1 MANRLIRSPQY
12 ITQTS
17 SNSSVKSA
25 KLEIS
30 IANNIEYTLIKDAT
44 QNVPVLFEWSE
55 LARDY
60 LDITYTGGTPST
72 QAVFDVDLSLK
83 FYDGLNAT
91 GSQLGSTYT
100 EDHNGFDGYG
110 TFYEAANPSM
120 SATEFPAISNY
131 SQAGSSSG
139 GTKTYTMY
147 APKNIALDIP
157 SINAGQVIYNATS
170 INATVET
177 INSIDVNIKRIICTK
192 FTRFNSG
199 YTETPADIGYRV
211 CFINKY
217 GAIQTEF
224 FTLKA
229 IQNIKSNKETF
240 NSNIISSTGTYS
252 INAHT
257 KQNFDITA
265 TQSVTLNSFYV
276 PEYYNNV
283 FTEML
288 LSEKVWVVFRV
299 PSTGTFTTV
308 PVNITTSNFTYKNSL
323 NDRLIQFQFSF
334 DMSFDY
340 INNVR

>member
-17 SNSSVKSA
+17 SSSSVKSA
-25 KLEIS
+25 KLELSVANS
-30 IANNIEYTLIKDAT
+30 IVYTIIKDAT
-44 QNVPVLFEWSE
+44 QNVPVLFEWAE

-72 QAVFDVDLSLK
+72 QAVFDVDLALK
-83 FYDGLNAT
+83 FYPEVNGGGT
-91 GSQLGSTYT
+91 QIGSTYT

-131 SQAGSSSG
+131 S
-139 GTKTYTMY
+139 Y

-170 INATVET
+170 INATVKT
-177 INSIDVNIKRIICTK
+177 INSIDVNIKRIDCTK

-199 YTETPADIGYRV
+199 YTETPTDIGYRV

-229 IQNIKSNKETF
+229 IQ
-240 NSNIISSTGTYS
+240 S
-252 INAHT
+252 IRA
-257 KQNFDITA
+257 K
-265 TQSVTLNSFYV
+265 
-276 PEYYNNV
+276 
-283 FTEML
+283 
-288 LSEKVWVVFRV
+288 K
-299 PSTGTFTTV
+299 
-308 PVNITTSNFTYKNSL
+308 K
-323 NDRLIQFQFSF
+323 
-334 DMSFDY
+334 Y
-340 INNVR
+340 I

>member
-17 SNSSVKSA
+17 SSSSVKSA
-25 KLEIS
+25 KLELSVANS
-30 IANNIEYTLIKDAT
+30 IVYTIIKDAA

-72 QAVFDVDLSLK
+72 QAVFDVDLAIK
-83 FYDGLNAT
+83 FYPEGNGGGT
-91 GSQLGSTYT
+91 QIGSTYT

-110 TFYEAANPSM
+110 TFYEGANPSM

-131 SQAGSSSG
+131 SQAGSSSS
-139 GTKTYTMY
+139 GTKTYTMF
-147 APKNIALDIP
+147 APKNIALAIP
-157 SINAGQVIYNATS
+157 SILNGTVKYNSTSFNGTTEVINGIT
-170 INATVET
+170 
-177 INSIDVNIKRIICTK
+177 VNIKRIDCTK
-192 FTRFNSG
+192 YTNKG
-199 YTETPADIGYRV
+199 YTETPDDIGYRV

-229 IQNIKSNKETF
+229 VQNIKSNKETF

-283 FTEML
+283 YTEML

-299 PSTGTFTTV
+299 PSTGNFTTA